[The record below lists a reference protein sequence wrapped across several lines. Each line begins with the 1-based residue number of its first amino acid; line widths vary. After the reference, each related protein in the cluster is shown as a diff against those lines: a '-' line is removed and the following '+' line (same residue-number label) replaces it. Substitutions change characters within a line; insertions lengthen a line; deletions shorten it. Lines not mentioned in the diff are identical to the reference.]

1 MSRDPALRL
10 EDIIEA
16 ATAVNRYIQG
26 FDFDSFVADRRTV
39 DAVTRN
45 LEIIGEAVKHL
56 PSELTDPLPQ
66 IPWRAIAGFRDI
78 LAHSYFRTED
88 SIIWD
93 AATIHNPAL
102 INAAH
107 ALLKH
112 LWLLSVLRCRS
123 RLRPVLQLSSTDN
136 RPLFLFSPVRCS
148 MFAFLLPLLHKFHP

>member
-10 EDIIEA
+10 EDILEA
-16 ATAVNRYIQG
+16 ASAVESYVSG
-26 FDFDSFVADRRTV
+26 FDYGSFVADRRTV

-45 LEIIGEAVKHL
+45 LKIIGEAIKHL
-56 PSELTDPLPQ
+56 PSELTDPVTE

-102 INAAH
+102 ITTVQE
-107 ALLKH
+107 LLK
-112 LWLLSVLRCRS
+112 R
-123 RLRPVLQLSSTDN
+123 
-136 RPLFLFSPVRCS
+136 F
-148 MFAFLLPLLHKFHP
+148 

>member
-10 EDIIEA
+10 EDILEA
-16 ATAVNRYIQG
+16 AFAVEGYILG

-56 PSELTDPLPQ
+56 PADLTDPFPE

-93 AATIHNPAL
+93 AATIHNPTL
-102 INAAH
+102 TSVVQV
-107 ALLKH
+107 LLK
-112 LWLLSVLRCRS
+112 
-123 RLRPVLQLSSTDN
+123 RL
-136 RPLFLFSPVRCS
+136 
-148 MFAFLLPLLHKFHP
+148 

>member
-10 EDIIEA
+10 EDILEA
-16 ATAVNRYIQG
+16 ASAIERYIQG
-26 FDFDSFVADRRTV
+26 FDFELFVADRWTV

-56 PSELTDPLPQ
+56 PAEMIEPLPE

-93 AATIHNPAL
+93 AATIHNPSL
-102 INAAH
+102 INAVQG
-107 ALLKH
+107 LLK
-112 LWLLSVLRCRS
+112 
-123 RLRPVLQLSSTDN
+123 Q
-136 RPLFLFSPVRCS
+136 
-148 MFAFLLPLLHKFHP
+148 M